1 MLPSWKVRDPELS
14 PLDLLIAPSGN
25 IVVSSE
31 HPFGAANAMTTVRE
45 YDQANGCFRRLL
57 VSNYVSS
64 FGSREGHALGRMTD
78 SMARLKTKSSLSIRN
93 WKLLWRR
100 CEVAS
105 LERPRWNFLFVSY
118 VVRKETILNR

>member
-14 PLDLLIAPSGN
+14 PLDLLIAPSRN

-45 YDQANGCFRRLL
+45 YDQANERLPRLL
-57 VSNYVSS
+57 VPNYVSS

-78 SMARLKTKSSLSIRN
+78 SIAGLKTKSSPSIRN
-93 WKLLWRR
+93 WKLLWCR
-100 CEVAS
+100 CEAAS
-105 LERPRWNFLFVSY
+105 LERPGRHFLFMSY